1 MCNCKKRLVCYS
13 TYRGTYAHKPFLRAK
28 DKKVTERERDSDY
41 DILCR
46 SNFKG
51 KTESFSFSFSFL
63 PFTQMPAAHKHTRTH
78 LGRGRVGGCV
88 CLILGS
94 RTKKRSFA
102 FIHALKVS
110 TNAGRE
116 VFSDINERERER
128 K

>member
-88 CLILGS
+88 CLI
-94 RTKKRSFA
+94 
-102 FIHALKVS
+102 
-110 TNAGRE
+110 
-116 VFSDINERERER
+116 
-128 K
+128 